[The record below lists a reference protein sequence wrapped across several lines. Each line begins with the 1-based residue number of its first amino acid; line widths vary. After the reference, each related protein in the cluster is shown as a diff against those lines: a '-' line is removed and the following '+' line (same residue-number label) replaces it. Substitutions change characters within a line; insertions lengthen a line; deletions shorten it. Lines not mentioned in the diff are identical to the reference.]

1 MAISN
6 THNLMTANA
15 GKTFSINNT
24 AETQSAEK
32 LSSEPKVNQEADIA
46 ASLKISERMRR
57 QFSGTS
63 RSIQAEQEDT
73 GLDRVAD
80 GALAKVSEMLHQ
92 VTELS
97 IKAVGGSGSGSDRQA
112 IQQEIHQLMRDID
125 QIRNLTQA
133 NKQSIYK
140 GVDADRAGAEM
151 VKNATGSI
159 LQQPAQSMAA
169 QANQEPGFVI
179 QLLQ

>member
-15 GKTFSINNT
+15 GKKFSVNNT

-32 LSSEPKVNQEADIA
+32 LSSGSKAAQETDIA
-46 ASLKISERMRR
+46 ASLEISERMRR

-63 RSIQAEQEDT
+63 QSVQTAQEGVSFSQTADRS
-73 GLDRVAD
+73 
-80 GALAKVSEMLHQ
+80 LAKVSEMLHQ

-97 IKAVGGSGSGSDRQA
+97 IKAYDVTSSGSDRQA
-112 IQQEIHQLMRDID
+112 IQQEIHQLMREID
-125 QIRNLTQA
+125 QIRSSTQS
-133 NKQSIYK
+133 NKQSIFK
-140 GVDADRAGAEM
+140 GADADGVGAEM

-159 LQQPAQSMAA
+159 LQQPVQSMLT
-169 QANQEPGFVI
+169 QANQQPGFVM